1 MVHDL
6 PQDIV
11 VEEAEAVEAVVVVEE
26 VVVEVEVAVDEVVV
40 AGNTI
45 SLDHIYM

>member
-11 VEEAEAVEAVVVVEE
+11 VEEVEAVVVVEE
-26 VVVEVEVAVDEVVV
+26 VVVEEEVAVDEVVV